1 MDREKDTFSYSDE
14 YTQLLMDFARMESAT
29 SHAPLTDAV
38 STFLIDVTANI
49 VVTGTVTNLD
59 VFYPVPGVSVPG
71 PLDVHSAS
79 WATRIIAEK
88 RPKFEKMIDRTNLLQ
103 MYERGDQRADLEYW
117 VYDLNGKKV
126 YLHETVILKKSDSS
140 GDIMG
145 LIVMRDFTKQKEI
158 QMQEDHRLDIIEG
171 LTREYE
177 MVFAVEPEN
186 DAYEVYR
193 MIPRVRAGYG
203 QWITSSYRETIER
216 MALHAVNEKDR
227 EMFIREMS
235 GPVMRRNLKNAAQYS
250 FTFRHD
256 RGERIIY
263 YRGSMVEIGGN
274 GDEDSRILVGFAN
287 VDEEKQDDK
296 RRQEITENELRV
308 AREADKAKS
317 IFLSN
322 MSHDI
327 RTPMNAIM
335 GFTAIAQAQLN
346 DREKVAE
353 CLQKIS
359 ISGTHLLRLIN
370 NVLDMSRIESGKF
383 ELDQHDCSVREIV
396 DDVVDMI
403 YTEAQRKN
411 QVLDVHVDED
421 VPDAVYCD
429 SLRLKQVMVNLLS
442 NAVKFTP
449 EGGLVH
455 LGVHKKEEDGTPAED
470 AAKKNTFL
478 LRVSVRDNGIGM
490 SEEFLKHAFE
500 PFERE
505 NSSTVS
511 RVSGSGLGL
520 SICAGIMK
528 HAGGTIQVKSR
539 RGKGTEFQILLRVR
553 VQEHAKVAELRQ
565 EGTARIGIFT
575 ERIHA
580 PSSSV
585 LKGGRILLVEDNEFN
600 REIGVELLADAGFAV
615 DLAENGEGALQML
628 LQHDPGRYMAVL
640 MDIQMPVMNGLD
652 ATREIRKLEDPRLS
666 QIPIIAMTANA
677 FEEDMKLAKEAG
689 MDAYIAKPVESK
701 AISYVMERIV

>member
-1 MDREKDTFSYSDE
+1 MGEDRTMHSYNDE
-14 YTQLLMDFARMESAT
+14 YTRMVRDFERQAAASSPES
-29 SHAPLTDAV
+29 PEKAV
-38 STFLIDVTANI
+38 STFLVDVTANI

-59 VFYPVPGVSVPG
+59 IFYPVPGVSVPG

-79 WATRIIAEK
+79 WGSRIIAEK
-88 RPKFEKMIDRTNLLQ
+88 RTKFFEMIDRGNLLS
-103 MYERGDQRADLEYW
+103 MFRRGERQTSLEYW

-126 YLHETVILKKSDSS
+126 YLNETVILKKSERN
-140 GDIMG
+140 GDVLG
-145 LIVMRDFTKQKEI
+145 LIVMRDFTAKKTS
-158 QMQEDHRLDIIEG
+158 QMQEEHRLDIIEG

-186 DAYEVYR
+186 DTYEIYR
-193 MIPRVRAGYG
+193 MIPRVREGYG

-216 MALHAVNEKDR
+216 MALHAVSEKDR

-235 GPVMRRNLKNAAQYS
+235 PAGMRANLKNVPQYS
-250 FTFRHD
+250 FTFRHN
-256 RGERIIY
+256 RGEKIIY
-263 YRGSMVEIGGN
+263 YRASMVEIGGN
-274 GDEDSRILVGFAN
+274 GDEDSRVLFGFAN
-287 VDEEKQDDK
+287 IDEEKQDDK

-308 AREADKAKS
+308 AKEADMAKS

-335 GFTAIAQAQLN
+335 GFTAIAQAQI
-346 DREKVAE
+346 DDKEKVSE
-353 CLQKIS
+353 CLRKIN

-383 ELDQHDCSVREIV
+383 ELDRHDCSLREIV

-403 YTEAQRKN
+403 YMEAQAKK
-411 QVLDVHVDED
+411 QVLDVHVDDD

-429 SLRLKQVMVNLLS
+429 SLRVKQVIVNLLS

-455 LGVHKKEEDGTPAED
+455 LGVHKREEPPQE
-470 AAKKNTFL
+470 AAKHPDTFL

-528 HAGGTIQVKSR
+528 HAGGTIRVKSK
-539 RGKGTEFQILLRVR
+539 RGKGTEFQIFLRV
-553 VQEHAKVAELRQ
+553 QLQKNSSVAELRQ

-575 ERIHA
+575 DRIHT
-580 PSSSV
+580 PSTPSPGTV
-585 LKGGRILLVEDNEFN
+585 RILLVEDNEFN
-600 REIGVELLADAGFAV
+600 REIAVELLGDAGYAV
-615 DLAENGEGALQML
+615 DVAENGEGALQML
-628 LQHDPGRYMAVL
+628 TQNSQDRYSAIL
-640 MDIQMPVMNGLD
+640 MDIQMPVMNGMD
-652 ATREIRKLEDPRLS
+652 ATREIRKLPDRKLS

-689 MDAYIAKPVESK
+689 MDAYIAKPVGSRE
-701 AISYVMERIV
+701 ISYVLERIL